1 MPEHDAY
8 EVLFVDPSDS
18 QTILE
23 GSTFTIFFVDSKDLV
38 ITPPLDGRILDSVTR
53 RVVLEIL
60 AEGSPGPVLEEPVRM
75 DRLSEMRECFIV
87 STTRAV
93 LPVRA
98 IDETVIGEGRPG
110 PVTHSIMKAFADY
123 MANY

>member
-1 MPEHDAY
+1 
-8 EVLFVDPSDS
+8 VDPNDS
-18 QTILE
+18 LTILE
-23 GSTFTIFFVDSKDLV
+23 GSTFTVFFVDSKDV
-38 ITPPLDGRILDSVTR
+38 VVTPPLDGRILDSVTR

-60 AEGSPGPVLEEPVRM
+60 AQGSPAPVLEEPVRM
-75 DRLSEMRECFIV
+75 DQLSDLRECFIV

-110 PVTHSIMKAFADY
+110 PVTHSIMQAFADY
-123 MANY
+123 IANY